1 MEKRSIISGGKLLK
15 RLKRMESTVKGWEK
29 EEEFGDNRLF
39 QREIREL
46 IKTARGEFFPAE
58 EGEPMLGTEVANLPK
73 IDDAAVRELIE
84 NISLT
89 RYLGEEELASLYWQG
104 RFSLIDKALKDPRN
118 ADRYIEKMYAL
129 KDLDYTEIE
138 KLSPL
143 HTAFSRFEDY
153 RISSSDTKAMFRKK
167 AAVIAR
173 SAGISEE
180 RYMGELVKAAEA
192 EKGELERVIDLDYRR
207 VFPYASVNGYISQV
221 IIYTLIIS
229 LALGFFTRLW
239 AAPLVFLPVFGM
251 VKPIMDMIVA
261 GRVKGCRLPE
271 TEIEGDLPENGKTA
285 CVISALA
292 PDEEAVREALT
303 RLKTAKLKNPQGGI
317 YFALLCDLKGAD
329 SEKIPEDR
337 ALFKRADSLREEI
350 FPESVIIFRKRSY
363 SKTMRKWQGFDR
375 KRGAVEELLSYLC
388 GNKTDFAYVCG
399 DGEKLKS
406 CEFVAALD
414 LDTVPLMD
422 SVKKLAAIALH
433 PLNKEYGIIAPR
445 CTSTLDSTLKTPFA
459 RAMAGNGGVS
469 GISSYDSFCGEF
481 YFDCFG
487 EGIFCGKG
495 LIRKREFLKACK
507 DKFPPERVLSHDI
520 LEGGLAGVAYSGDCE
535 FSDSFPSNSRA
546 YFKRAHRWIR
556 GDFQNLRYI
565 FRKDFSALTKFK
577 LFDNFRRGISPLL
590 IMAMFF
596 ASCFMRNG
604 IVMGIAAYMAVLL
617 PFILP
622 LASSVKRG
630 FAFGLTRRFYSP
642 ILSESKQ
649 LLTRAVMELMTLP
662 KSALTSLDAG
672 VKTLWRNLVSKRNL
686 LEWTT
691 SGLFERTAFKGGG
704 LHLLPAFLLS
714 LLLLYCCKVGE
725 PVAAVGAIFMCAAF
739 PLLIYCDKAKEIFS
753 QGLNQKAR
761 EELISHVEK
770 MWSFYTDYV
779 TEENSYLPPD
789 NVQFSPVYRVCDRT
803 SPTNIGMF
811 LLSAAAVY
819 ELGLISGKQVVETVE
834 KTVETV
840 EKMAKWKGNLL
851 NWYMLK
857 TLEPVSSFVS
867 SVDSGNFLCCLIALR
882 QCIYNHKLSPELA
895 ARIDVIIKDTDL
907 SAFYCK
913 GRSLFSIGYDLEKEK
928 LSPHRYD
935 MLMSE
940 ARLLSYC
947 AIALGQAPKE
957 HWRAL
962 SRTMSRFGK
971 YAGAMAWTGT
981 MFEFYMPELLLTSKE
996 GSMGYEALGYAFY
1009 CQRRRHIPFGISE
1022 SGYYAF
1028 DKDMNYQYKAH
1039 GVQKNA
1045 LKGGMN
1051 RECVVSPYSS
1061 YLTMS
1066 LQPLESYNNLV
1077 RLEKEGAFNPKY
1089 GFYEA
1094 VDYTDWRV
1102 GEKAVVKSHMAHHV
1116 GMSIA
1121 GVANALEDN
1130 ICSRLFMSDERIKRA
1145 EELLEEKVMAGE
1157 KVLKIADC
1165 HYDKGKTPC
1174 ENEEIT
1180 VQTDYY
1186 SPVNAL
1192 SGGEVNLF
1200 TSADGCFCG
1209 NYKGLLTV
1217 RKNSSYEEYLN
1228 SPKGAFY
1235 ALADE
1240 KKLYPLFSHPYFN
1253 SQVKTVFSCDETVY
1267 SLEGKDY
1274 SLKMTVFADGEHKG
1288 EIRRF
1293 TVTNNT
1299 RSKRQ
1304 LTLCGYS
1311 EPVLAKEADENAHP
1325 MFMDLFLK
1333 IHFDK
1338 ENKLFIFSRKDRHS
1352 DKVAACAAG
1361 FIENV
1366 DLGYCLS
1373 KEECK
1378 GHSPFSFFSGANN
1391 LEKID
1396 NSVPCPCLLIKCPIN
1411 LDLGESKELTLFYCY
1426 GDSVEEVIEAAKD
1439 IRLNGAVKN
1448 DEISPSPLPWGTLH
1462 GRMGLNALPA
1472 LLYGEINQEKIL
1484 LARRLNSLNKRELWQ
1499 FGISGDYPLLVTKQ
1513 GENLKSAALAVK
1525 GLERCGVKADLIVL
1539 CSNGLEQQQAAGQL
1553 MGTGYALI
1561 EPSLSTDT
1569 LTLIYALSAKVD
1581 LQDFSPYGKGEEKPM
1596 INALPILPCESDRE
1610 KSGFNDHRGSYVIS
1624 AEKNTFCNILANP
1637 RFGTLLSQN
1646 SLGFTWAENSRENK
1660 LTPWSNDI
1668 VGDNRG
1674 EMLLLK
1680 SGCLYYD
1687 IIRGSKAEFSPQSC
1701 LYTSRVLSVEFKT
1714 EVKVYRQGMGK
1725 EITVTAKNNSDKEQI
1740 FQLAYKVIPLLGD
1753 KKGLCT
1759 AYTEGKGLVIT
1770 NSQNPDF
1777 KGEMCIYCSRKP
1789 KWVIDGRA
1797 FAKGDFSSAR
1807 EELDREYLEMAAAII
1822 PLKLPPRENVG
1833 IRFILGYRENCDNTE
1848 YGEKDPQSITEY
1860 VKGLE
1865 GAPCGFETA
1874 NSIKISTPDNS
1885 LNELF
1890 NTWLPH
1896 QIISCRI
1903 WGRTG
1908 FFQNGGAY
1916 GFRDQLQDCLGA
1928 MYLEPRIAKSHIL
1941 LCCGS
1946 QFPEGDVLH
1955 WWHDLGGKR
1964 VGVRTRYSDDLL
1976 WLPYVSC
1983 VYNEMFGEE
1992 GFWQT
1997 EAEYCSGAQLPE
2009 DKQELFMEA
2018 AVSGIRES
2026 LYLHCKAAMEKGF
2039 VKGERGLIKIGCGD
2053 WNDGYN
2059 NVGVNGKGESVWL
2072 SMFYVICGRK
2082 FAAAAKEMKDN
2093 DYQVKLEKRIAELT
2107 VAIEENAW
2115 DGSWY
2120 LRAFYDSGE
2129 KMGGSESSACQIDL
2143 LPQAFAALSR
2153 LPDTARAV
2161 TASNSAWDRLVEED
2175 RGIIKLFTPAFTEEN
2190 TEESNRPGYVMSYP
2204 RGIRENGGQYTHAAV
2219 WYCMSCFKL
2228 GQWERGFKLINM
2240 LNPANK
2246 GEEFG
2251 REPYFITADIS
2262 TNPMCYGRGGW
2273 SMYTGAA
2280 SWYYKCILEGLFG
2293 ITVGNGRLT
2302 VSPNLPPEFTGT
2314 EISLN
2319 IFGVKIQI
2327 RFVYSPNSK
2336 PEEIQIPLTE
2346 DFGGEIFY

>member
-1 MEKRSIISGGKLLK
+1 MKKTEIINGGRLLK
-15 RLKRMESTVKGWEK
+15 RLKRMESTLKNWEK
-29 EEEFGDNRLF
+29 GEEFGDNRLF

-46 IKTARGEFFPAE
+46 IKTAREEFFPVSD
-58 EGEPMLGTEVANLPK
+58 GEPLLGSEMANLPK
-73 IDDAAVRELIE
+73 IDDNSVRELIQ
-84 NISLT
+84 NISRS
-89 RYLGEEELASLYWQG
+89 RYLGEEELKSLYWQG
-104 RFSLIDKALKDPRN
+104 RFSVMEKALRDREN
-118 ADRYIEKMYAL
+118 ADRYIEKIYAL

-143 HTAFSRFEDY
+143 HAAFSRFEDY
-153 RISSSDTKAMFRKK
+153 QISSKDTKAMFRKK

-180 RYMGELVKAAEA
+180 RYMGELVKAAAA
-192 EKGELERVIDLDYRR
+192 ENGELERVIDLDYRR
-207 VFPYASVNGYISQV
+207 VFPYAKATGYISGM
-221 IIYTLIIS
+221 IIYTLLFS

-239 AAPLVFLPVFGM
+239 AVPLVFLPVFGM
-251 VKPIMDMIVA
+251 VKPIMDMITA
-261 GRVKGCRLPE
+261 GRIKGSRLPE
-271 TEIEGDLPENGKTA
+271 IEIEGDLPEDGETA

-292 PDEEAVREALT
+292 PDEGAVLEALT
-303 RLKTAKLKNPQGGI
+303 RLKTAKLKNPQGRI
-317 YFALLCDLKGAD
+317 SFALLCDLKGAD

-337 ALFKRADSLREEI
+337 ALFKKADKLREEI

-375 KRGAVEELLSYLC
+375 KRGAVEELLTYLC
-388 GNKTDFAYVCG
+388 GSKADFAYVCG
-399 DGEKLKS
+399 DISKLKT

-414 LDTVPLMD
+414 LDTIPLMD
-422 SVKKLAAIALH
+422 SVKKLTAIALH
-433 PLNKEYGIIAPR
+433 PLNKGYGIIAPR
-445 CTSTLDSTLKTPFA
+445 CTSTLSSTLKTPFA

-469 GISSYDSFCGEF
+469 GISSYDSFSGEF

-495 LIRKREFLKACK
+495 LIRKRAFLAACK
-507 DKFPPERVLSHDI
+507 DKFPAERVLSHDI
-520 LEGGLAGVAYSGDCE
+520 LEGGLAGTAYSGDCE
-535 FSDSFPSNSRA
+535 FSDSFPPSSRA

-565 FRKDFSALTKFK
+565 FRKDFSALTRFK

-590 IMAMFF
+590 IMIMFF
-596 ASCFMRNG
+596 CSCFMRNG
-604 IVMGIAAYMAVLL
+604 VIMGIAAYTAVLL
-617 PFILP
+617 PYILP

-642 ILSESKQ
+642 IVSESKQ

-662 KSALTSLDAG
+662 KSALISLDAG

-691 SGLFERTAFKGGG
+691 SGLFERTASKGGVW
-704 LHLLPAFLLS
+704 HLLPAFFLS
-714 LLLLYCCKVGE
+714 LLLLFCCRIGD

-739 PLLIYCDKAKEIFS
+739 PVLIYCDKPREQFR

-761 EELISHVEK
+761 EELMSQAEK

-803 SPTNIGMF
+803 SPTNIGMY

-819 ELGLISGKQVVETVE
+819 KLGLISGKQLVETVE

-882 QCIYNHKLSPELA
+882 QCIYTDKLSSELTA
-895 ARIDVIIKDTDL
+895 KIDVIIEETDL

-913 GRSLFSIGYDLEKEK
+913 GRNLFSIGYDLKEEK

-996 GSMGYEALGYAFY
+996 GSMSYEALRYAFY
-1009 CQRRRHIPFGISE
+1009 CQRHRHIPFGISE

-1028 DKDMNYQYKAH
+1028 DSDMNYQYKAH

-1051 RECVVSPYSS
+1051 RECVISPYSS

-1121 GVANALEDN
+1121 GVANAIDDN
-1130 ICSRLFMSDERIKRA
+1130 ICSKLFMSNEKIKRA

-1165 HYDKGKTPC
+1165 HYDKEKTPC
-1174 ENEEIT
+1174 EKEEFA
-1180 VQTDYY
+1180 VQTDFA
-1186 SPVNAL
+1186 SPINAL
-1192 SGGEVNLF
+1192 HGGGVTLF
-1200 TSADGCFCG
+1200 TSANGSFCG

-1240 KKLYPLFSHPYFN
+1240 KTLYPLFSHPYFN
-1253 SQVKTVFSCDETVY
+1253 SEIKTVFSCDETVY
-1267 SLEGKDY
+1267 SLEERDY

-1288 EIRRF
+1288 EIRKF
-1293 TVTNNT
+1293 NIANNT
-1299 RSKRQ
+1299 HSKRQ
-1304 LTLCGYS
+1304 VTLCGYS
-1311 EPVLAKEADENAHP
+1311 EPVLAREADENAHP

-1338 ENKLFIFSRKDRHS
+1338 ENKLFVFSRKDRHS

-1361 FIENV
+1361 FIEDV

-1378 GHSPFSFFSGANN
+1378 GYAPFDLFSGANN
-1391 LEKID
+1391 LEKVN
-1396 NSVPCPCLLIKCPIN
+1396 NSVPCPCLLIKCPVN

-1426 GDSVEEVIEAAKD
+1426 ADSVEEAVEAAKD
-1439 IRLNGAVKN
+1439 IRLKGAVKN

-1462 GRMGLNALPA
+1462 GRMGLKALPA

-1539 CSNGLEQQQAAGQL
+1539 CSNGLEQKQAEGQL

-1561 EPSLSTDT
+1561 EPALSTDL

-1581 LQDFSPYGKGEEKPM
+1581 LQDFLPYGKAEEKPM
-1596 INALPILPCESDRE
+1596 VTALPILPCNSDRE
-1610 KSGFNDHRGSYVIS
+1610 KSGFNAERGSYVIS
-1624 AEKNTFCNILANP
+1624 GERNIFCNILSGP

-1687 IIRGSKAEFSPQSC
+1687 LIRGSRAEFSPQSC
-1701 LYTSRVLSVEFKT
+1701 LYTSKVLCVDFKT

-1725 EITVTAKNNSDKEQI
+1725 EITVTAKNDSDKEQI
-1740 FQLAYKVIPLLGD
+1740 FQLAYKIIPLLGD
-1753 KKGLCT
+1753 RKGLCT
-1759 AYTEGKGLVIT
+1759 AHTNGKGLVIA
-1770 NSQNPDF
+1770 NSQNHDF
-1777 KGEMCIYCSRKP
+1777 KGAMCLYCSKKP
-1789 KWVIDGRA
+1789 KWVLDGRA
-1797 FAKGDFSSAR
+1797 FSKGDFSSAR
-1807 EELDREYLEMAAAII
+1807 EEFDREYSDMAAAVI
-1822 PLKLPPRENVG
+1822 PLKLPPRESVG
-1833 IRFILGYRENCDNTE
+1833 LRFILGYCPDS
-1848 YGEKDPQSITEY
+1848 EKDATEY
-1860 VKGLE
+1860 VKSLE
-1865 GAPCGFETA
+1865 GTPCGFETP
-1874 NSIKISTPDNS
+1874 NSLKISTPDNS

-1903 WGRTG
+1903 WARTG

-1928 MYLEPRIAKSHIL
+1928 MYLNPKIAKDHIF

-1983 VYNEMFGEE
+1983 VYDEMFKEE
-1992 GFWQT
+1992 GFWQVS
-1997 EAEYCSGAQLPE
+1997 AEYCSGGQLE
-2009 DKQELFMEA
+2009 DGKQELFMEA
-2018 AVSGIRES
+2018 ENSGIKES

-2059 NVGVNGKGESVWL
+2059 NVGVKGRGESVWL

-2082 FAAAAKEMKDN
+2082 FAAAAKEMKDT

-2129 KMGGSESSACQIDL
+2129 KMGSSESNACQIDL
-2143 LPQAFAALSR
+2143 LPQAFAALAQ
-2153 LPDTARAV
+2153 LPDAARAV
-2161 TASNSAWDRLVEED
+2161 TASNSAWDRLVEEEK
-2175 RGIIKLFTPAFTEEN
+2175 GIIKLFTPAFTEEN
-2190 TEESNRPGYVMSYP
+2190 TKESSRPGYVMSYP
-2204 RGIRENGGQYTHAAV
+2204 QGIRENGGQYTHAAV

-2228 GQWERGFKLINM
+2228 GQWERGFKLLNM
-2240 LNPANK
+2240 LNPAYK
-2246 GEEFG
+2246 GQEFG

-2262 TNPMCYGRGGW
+2262 ANPMCYGRGGW
-2273 SMYTGAA
+2273 SIYTGAA

-2293 ITVGNGRLT
+2293 IGIREGKLIAA
-2302 VSPNLPPEFTGT
+2302 PNLPPEFTGT
-2314 EISLN
+2314 EISLD
-2319 IFGVKIQI
+2319 IFGVKIRLEFI
-2327 RFVYSPNSK
+2327 YSPNSK
-2336 PEEIQIPLTE
+2336 PEKTEIPLTE
-2346 DFGGEIFY
+2346 DFSGKIYY